1 MNRLLP
7 LAVLLLCALP
17 AVAKPAATEQLHRL
31 FDAEW
36 ERGLADSPETA
47 TFFGDARYNDRWT
60 DWSPAAIAARDA
72 ADRAVLEQLARIPRA
87 RLPPAEQVNYDLF
100 RQRYETAVAFQRFH
114 LEQLPVSPIGFDGF
128 GSAATLAQLQP
139 FRTVADY
146 GRWIRRL
153 ETYGTLV
160 DQNIA
165 LMRLGMAGGRVPP
178 REPMTRL
185 VAQLRGF
192 VPARPEDSPFY
203 APLRTVPADV
213 PAEEA
218 ERLRARAAAAIRDV
232 VTPAWQRFNAFY
244 ENEYLPACRA
254 TISAEAFPDGVAF
267 YEQAVRYH
275 TTTRLTPD
283 QIHDIGLA
291 EVARIRGEME
301 KIREQVKF
309 KGDLPAFF
317 KHLRSDRKFYYKTGE
332 ELLAAYRVLAKR
344 IDPQLVKLFGRI
356 PRTPYGVEAVP
367 ELEAPNQTTAYY
379 RSPAEDGSRAGYFFA
394 NLYKPETRPKWEMEA
409 LTVHEA
415 VPGHHF
421 QIALAQELGELP
433 KFRRLGGYTAF
444 VEGWGLY
451 SESLGG
457 ELGLYTDPY
466 SRFGQLTYE
475 MWRAVRLV
483 VDTGIHHKGW
493 TRQQAIDYFA
503 ANAAKTAND
512 IAVEVDR
519 YISWPGQALAYKIGE
534 LRAAHQ
540 GAARPGAG
548 GPRRRVRRAALP
560 RRGARQWRAPA
571 RRARRRGGRLDCQR
585 AEPIARGIDDPV
597 SPVTRRQALHKVR

>member
-1 MNRLLP
+1 MNSIKP
-7 LAVLLLCALP
+7 LAAKLCASHFLLIAAALAAAP
-17 AVAKPAATEQLHRL
+17 AVAAPPAAVKQLHQL
-31 FDAEW
+31 FDEDW
-36 ERGLADSPETA
+36 ERGLKEYPEYA
-47 TFFGDARYNDRWT
+47 TFLGDARYNDRWT
-60 DWSPAAIAARDA
+60 DWSLPAIEQRDA
-72 ADRAVLEQLARIPRA
+72 ADRTVLEKLAKIRRDK
-87 RLPPAEQVNYDLF
+87 LPPADQLNYDLF
-100 RQRYETAVAFQRFH
+100 RQRYEIAVAYQRFRTH
-114 LEQLPVSPIGFDGF
+114 EVPIDAIGFDGF

-139 FRTVADY
+139 FATAADY
-146 GRWIRRL
+146 DKWIRRL
-153 ETYGTLV
+153 RAYGTLV
-160 DQNIA
+160 DQNMA
-165 LMRLGMAGGRVPP
+165 LMRAGMASGRVPP

-185 VAQLRGF
+185 LAQLGGF
-192 VPARPEDSPFY
+192 APDAPEASPFY
-203 APLRTVPADV
+203 APFKAMPESLPA
-213 PAEEA
+213 AER
-218 ERLRARAAAAIRDV
+218 ERLRAQGTAAIRDV
-232 VTPAWQRFNAFY
+232 VTPAWRRFNAFF
-244 ENEYLPACRA
+244 EKEYLPACRA
-254 TISAEAFPDGVAF
+254 TIAAEDFPDGVAF
-267 YEQAVRYH
+267 YALRVRDM
-275 TTTRLTPD
+275 TTTDLTPD
-283 QIHDIGLA
+283 QIHEIGLS
-291 EVARIRGEME
+291 EVARIRAEME

-317 KHLRSDRKFYYKTGE
+317 GFLRSDKQFYFKTGE

-379 RSPAEDGSRAGYFFA
+379 RSPAEDGSRAGYFYA

-421 QIALAQELGELP
+421 QIALAQELGDLP

-451 SESLGG
+451 SEGLGG

-466 SRFGQLTYE
+466 SKFGQLTYE

-493 TRQQAIDYFA
+493 SRQQAIDYFS

-519 YISWPGQALAYKIGE
+519 YISWPAQALAYKIGE
-534 LRAAHQ
+534 LRIK
-540 GAARPGAG
+540 
-548 GPRRRVRRAALP
+548 AL
-560 RRGARQWRAPA
+560 RE
-571 RRARRRGGRLDCQR
+571 RARTALGSRFDIRRFHDVVLGTGAVPLDVLEANVDR
-585 AEPIARGIDDPV
+585 WIEAERNRSG
-597 SPVTRRQALHKVR
+597 

>member
-1 MNRLLP
+1 MKRLI
-7 LAVLLLCALP
+7 LLVALMLP
-17 AVAKPAATEQLHRL
+17 AFAALARPSATEQLHQL

-36 ERGLADSPETA
+36 ERGLKDSPESA

-60 DWSPAAIAARDA
+60 DWSPQAIEARDA
-72 ADRAVLEQLARIPRA
+72 ADRAVLDALARIPRD
-87 RLPPAEQVNYDLF
+87 RLPAAEQVNYDLF

-114 LEQLPVSPIGFDGF
+114 TEQLPVSPIGFDGF
-128 GSAATLAQLQP
+128 GSAATLAQITP
-139 FRTVADY
+139 FAKAADY
-146 GRWIRRL
+146 EKWIRRL
-153 ETYGTLV
+153 RAYGTLV

-165 LMRLGMAGGRVPP
+165 LMRAGMAARRVPP

-185 VAQLRGF
+185 VRQIQGF
-192 VPARPEDSPFY
+192 VTAKPEDSPLY
-203 APLRTVPADV
+203 APLKQVAADV
-213 PAEEA
+213 PAA
-218 ERLRARAAAAIRDV
+218 DAARLRAQAASAIREV
-232 VTPAWQRFNAFY
+232 VTPAWQRFSAFY
-244 ENEYLPACRA
+244 EDEYLPACRP
-254 TISAEAFPDGVAF
+254 TISAEDFPDGVAL

-291 EVARIRGEME
+291 EVARIRAEME

-317 KHLRSDRKFYYKTGE
+317 RHLRSDKKFYYKTGE

-356 PRTPYGVEAVP
+356 PRTPYGVEPVP

-433 KFRRLGGYTAF
+433 KFRRLGHYTAF

-466 SRFGQLTYE
+466 SKFGQLTYE

-483 VDTGIHHKGW
+483 IDTGIHHKGW

-534 LRAAHQ
+534 LRIKALR
-540 GAARPGAG
+540 ARAREALGE
-548 GPRRRVRRAALP
+548 RFDVRRFHDVVLGNGAVPLDVLEAAVD
-560 RRGARQWRAPA
+560 AW
-571 RRARRRGGRLDCQR
+571 
-585 AEPIARGIDDPV
+585 IASEHGDASVATV
-597 SPVTRRQALHKVR
+597 SR

>member
-1 MNRLLP
+1 MKRLI
-7 LAVLLLCALP
+7 LLVALMLP
-17 AVAKPAATEQLHRL
+17 AFAALARPSATEQLHQL

-36 ERGLADSPETA
+36 ERGLKDSPESA

-60 DWSPAAIAARDA
+60 DWSPQAIEARDA
-72 ADRAVLEQLARIPRA
+72 ADRAVLDALARIPRD
-87 RLPPAEQVNYDLF
+87 RLPAAEQVNYDLF

-114 LEQLPVSPIGFDGF
+114 TEQLPVSPIGFDGF
-128 GSAATLAQLQP
+128 GSAATLAQITP
-139 FRTVADY
+139 FTKAADY
-146 GRWIRRL
+146 EKWIRRL
-153 ETYGTLV
+153 RAYGTLV

-165 LMRLGMAGGRVPP
+165 LMRAGMAARRVPP

-185 VAQLRGF
+185 VRQIQGF
-192 VPARPEDSPFY
+192 VTAKPEDSPLY
-203 APLRTVPADV
+203 APLKQVAADV
-213 PAEEA
+213 PAA
-218 ERLRARAAAAIRDV
+218 DAARLRAQAASAIREV
-232 VTPAWQRFNAFY
+232 VTPAWQRFSAFY
-244 ENEYLPACRA
+244 EDEYLPACRP
-254 TISAEAFPDGVAF
+254 TISAEDFPDGVAL

-291 EVARIRGEME
+291 EVARIRAEME

-317 KHLRSDRKFYYKTGE
+317 RHLRSDKKFYYKTGE

-356 PRTPYGVEAVP
+356 PRTPYGVEPVP

-433 KFRRLGGYTAF
+433 KFRRLGHYTAF

-466 SRFGQLTYE
+466 SKFGQLTYE

-483 VDTGIHHKGW
+483 IDTGIHHKGW

-534 LRAAHQ
+534 LRIKALR
-540 GAARPGAG
+540 ARAREALGE
-548 GPRRRVRRAALP
+548 RFDVRRFHDVVLGNGAVPLDVLEAAVD
-560 RRGARQWRAPA
+560 AW
-571 RRARRRGGRLDCQR
+571 
-585 AEPIARGIDDPV
+585 IASEHGDASVATV
-597 SPVTRRQALHKVR
+597 SR

>member
-1 MNRLLP
+1 MKRLIL
-7 LAVLLLCALP
+7 LAALMLP
-17 AVAKPAATEQLHRL
+17 AFAALARPSATEQLHQL

-36 ERGLADSPETA
+36 ERGLKDSPESA

-60 DWSPAAIAARDA
+60 DWSPQAIEARDA
-72 ADRAVLEQLARIPRA
+72 ADRAVLEALARIPRD
-87 RLPPAEQVNYDLF
+87 RLPAAEQVNYDLF

-114 LEQLPVSPIGFDGF
+114 TEQLPVSPIGFDGF
-128 GSAATLAQLQP
+128 GSAATLAQITP
-139 FRTVADY
+139 FAKAADY
-146 GRWIRRL
+146 EQWIRRL
-153 ETYGTLV
+153 RAYGTLV

-165 LMRLGMAGGRVPP
+165 LMRAGMAAKRVPP

-185 VAQLRGF
+185 VRQIQGF
-192 VPARPEDSPFY
+192 VTAKPEDSPLY
-203 APLRTVPADV
+203 APLKQVAAGVPAAD
-213 PAEEA
+213 A
-218 ERLRARAAAAIRDV
+218 ERLRAQAASAIREV
-232 VTPAWQRFNAFY
+232 VTPAWQRFSAFY
-244 ENEYLPACRA
+244 EKEYLPACRL
-254 TISAEAFPDGVAF
+254 TIAAEDFPDGVAL

-283 QIHDIGLA
+283 QIHEIGLA
-291 EVARIRGEME
+291 EVARIRAEME

-317 KHLRSDRKFYYKTGE
+317 RHLRSDKKFYYKTGE

-356 PRTPYGVEAVP
+356 PRTPYGVEPVP

-415 VPGHHF
+415 VPGHHL

-433 KFRRLGGYTAF
+433 KFRRLGHYTAF

-457 ELGLYTDPY
+457 ELGLYADPY
-466 SRFGQLTYE
+466 SKFGQLTYE

-483 VDTGIHHKGW
+483 IDTGIHHKGW
-493 TRQQAIDYFA
+493 TRQQAIDYFG

-534 LRAAHQ
+534 LRIKALR
-540 GAARPGAG
+540 ARAREALGDAFD
-548 GPRRRVRRAALP
+548 VRRFHDVVLGNGAVPLDVLEAAVD
-560 RRGARQWRAPA
+560 AW
-571 RRARRRGGRLDCQR
+571 
-585 AEPIARGIDDPV
+585 IASEHGNASVAAASR
-597 SPVTRRQALHKVR
+597 

>member
-1 MNRLLP
+1 MTPR
-7 LAVLLLCALP
+7 AITIFVLLALAAAP
-17 AVAKPAATEQLHRL
+17 ASARPAAVEQLHQL
-31 FDAEW
+31 FEAEW
-36 ERGLADSPETA
+36 ERGLEDSPETA

-60 DWSPAAIAARDA
+60 DLSPEAIEARNA
-72 ADRAVLEQLARIPRA
+72 ADRAVLGKLARIPRA
-87 RLPPAEQVNYDLF
+87 KLPAAEQVNYDLF
-100 RQRYETAVAFQRFH
+100 KQRYEQAVAFQRFH
-114 LEQLPVSPIGFDGF
+114 GEQLPVSPIGFDGF

-139 FRTVADY
+139 FRTAADY
-146 GRWIRRL
+146 DKWIKRL
-153 ETYGTLV
+153 QGYGTLV

-165 LMRLGMAGGRVPP
+165 LMRAGMAARRVPP

-192 VPARPEDSPFY
+192 VTAKPEDSPFY
-203 APLRTVPADV
+203 APLEQVPADL
-213 PAEEA
+213 PAAEA
-218 ERLRARAAAAIRDV
+218 QRLRAAAASAIRDI

-244 ENEYLPACRA
+244 ENEYLPACRL
-254 TISAEAFPDGVAF
+254 TISAGDFPDGKAF

-275 TTTRLTPD
+275 TTTLLTPD
-283 QIHDIGLA
+283 QIHEIGLA
-291 EVARIRGEME
+291 EVARIRAEME
-301 KIREQVKF
+301 QIREQVKF
-309 KGDLPAFF
+309 RGDLPAFF
-317 KHLRSDRKFYYKTGE
+317 KHLRSDKKFYYRTGE

-457 ELGLYTDPY
+457 ELGLYADPY
-466 SRFGQLTYE
+466 SKFGQLTYE

-483 VDTGIHHKGW
+483 IDTGIHHKGW

-534 LRAAHQ
+534 LRIKALRARAHETLGDAFDVRRFHDVVLGNGAVPLDVLEAAVD
-540 GAARPGAG
+540 AWIASEAG
-548 GPRRRVRRAALP
+548 GASVATT
-560 RRGARQWRAPA
+560 
-571 RRARRRGGRLDCQR
+571 
-585 AEPIARGIDDPV
+585 
-597 SPVTRRQALHKVR
+597 TR

>member
-1 MNRLLP
+1 MNRLAL
-7 LAVLLLCALP
+7 LALLLPFALP
-17 AVAKPAATEQLHRL
+17 VVAKPSATEQLHQL
-31 FDAEW
+31 FDADW
-36 ERGLADSPETA
+36 ERRLRDYPELG
-47 TFFGDARYNDRWT
+47 TFLGDARYNDRWT
-60 DWSPAAIAARDA
+60 DWSPAAVEARDA
-72 ADRAVLEQLARIPRA
+72 ADRAVLDQLARIPRA
-87 RLPPAEQVNYDLF
+87 RLPAAEQVNYDLF
-100 RQRYETAVAFQRFH
+100 KQRYEIVVAYQRFRMH
-114 LEQLPVSPIGFDGF
+114 EVPLDPIGFDGF
-128 GSAATLAQLQP
+128 GSAATLTQLQP
-139 FRTVADY
+139 FATVADY
-146 GRWIRRL
+146 EKWLRRL
-153 ETYGTLV
+153 QAYGALV

-185 VAQLRGF
+185 QEQLRAYA
-192 VPARPEDSPFY
+192 PEKPEDSPFY
-203 APLRTVPADV
+203 APLKKLPAAL
-213 PAEEA
+213 PAA
-218 ERLRARAAAAIRDV
+218 DGERLRAQAAAAIRDI
-232 VTPAWQRFNAFY
+232 VTPAWRRFNAFY
-244 ENEYLPACRA
+244 EKEYLPACRA
-254 TISAEAFPDGVAF
+254 TIAAEDYPDGSAF
-267 YEQAVRYH
+267 YALRVRH
-275 TTTRLTPD
+275 MTTTDLTPD
-283 QIHDIGLA
+283 QIHAIGLA
-291 EVARIRGEME
+291 EVARIRAGME

-317 KHLRSDRKFYYKTGE
+317 KFLRTDKQFYFKTGE

-356 PRTPYGVEAVP
+356 PRMPYGVEPVP

-379 RSPAEDGSRAGYFFA
+379 RSPAEDGSRAGYFYA

-421 QIALAQELGELP
+421 QIALARELGELP

-451 SESLGG
+451 SESLG
-457 ELGLYTDPY
+457 EDLGLYQDPY
-466 SRFGQLTYE
+466 SKFGQLTYE

-493 TRQQAIDYFA
+493 SRQQAIDYFG

-534 LRAAHQ
+534 LRIQALRERA
-540 GAARPGAG
+540 
-548 GPRRRVRRAALP
+548 RAALGDRFDI
-560 RRGARQWRAPA
+560 RRFHDVVLGNGAVPLGLLETYVDAWIAA
-571 RRARRRGGRLDCQR
+571 ERRRPG
-585 AEPIARGIDDPV
+585 
-597 SPVTRRQALHKVR
+597 

>member
-1 MNRLLP
+1 MTLRGIP
-7 LAVLLLCALP
+7 LIVLLVLAAAP
-17 AVAKPAATEQLHRL
+17 GAAIARPAAVDQLHRL
-31 FDAEW
+31 FDEEW
-36 ERGLADSPETA
+36 ERGLKDSPESA

-60 DWSPAAIAARDA
+60 DWSAAAIAARDA
-72 ADRAVLEQLARIPRA
+72 ADRAVLAKLARIPRA
-87 RLPPAEQVNYDLF
+87 KLPAAEQVNYDLF
-100 RQRYETAVAFQRFH
+100 RQRYEVAVAFQRFH
-114 LEQLPVSPIGFDGF
+114 TEQLPVSPIGFDGF
-128 GSAATLAQLQP
+128 GSAATLARLQP
-139 FRTVADY
+139 FRTAADY
-146 GRWIRRL
+146 DRWIRRL
-153 ETYGTLV
+153 QAYGTLV

-165 LMRLGMAGGRVPP
+165 LMRAGMAARRVPP

-192 VPARPEDSPFY
+192 VTARPEDSPLY
-203 APLRTVPADV
+203 APLHEVPADV
-213 PAEEA
+213 PEA
-218 ERLRARAAAAIRDV
+218 EAARVRAQAAAAIRDV

-244 ENEYLPACRA
+244 VDEYLPACRL
-254 TISAEAFPDGVAF
+254 TISAEDFPDGVAF

-275 TTTRLTPD
+275 TTTRLAPD

-309 KGDLPAFF
+309 KGDLAAFF
-317 KHLRSDRKFYYKTGE
+317 KHLRNDKKFYFRTGE

-457 ELGLYTDPY
+457 EIGLYTDPY
-466 SRFGQLTYE
+466 SKFGQLTYE

-534 LRAAHQ
+534 LRIKALR
-540 GAARPGAG
+540 ARAREALGDTFD
-548 GPRRRVRRAALP
+548 VRRFHDVVLGNGAVPLDVLEAAVDAWI
-560 RRGARQWRAPA
+560 ARE
-571 RRARRRGGRLDCQR
+571 RGG
-585 AEPIARGIDDPV
+585 APV
-597 SPVTRRQALHKVR
+597 AAPSR